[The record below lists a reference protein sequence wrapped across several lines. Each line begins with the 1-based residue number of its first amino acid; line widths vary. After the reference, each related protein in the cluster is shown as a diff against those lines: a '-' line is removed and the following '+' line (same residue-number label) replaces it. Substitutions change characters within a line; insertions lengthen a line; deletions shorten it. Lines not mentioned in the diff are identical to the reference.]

1 VYLANIVFKK
11 YVSSF
16 SRTTFSTRILSILF
30 MYTF

>member
-1 VYLANIVFKK
+1 MAITIIKP